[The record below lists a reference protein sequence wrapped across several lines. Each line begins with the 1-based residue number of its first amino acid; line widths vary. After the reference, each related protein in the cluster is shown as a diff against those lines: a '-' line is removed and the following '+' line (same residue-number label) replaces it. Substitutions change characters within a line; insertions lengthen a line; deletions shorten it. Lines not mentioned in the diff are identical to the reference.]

1 MTIKYN
7 ISGPDTPLKDRE
19 FGYPV
24 RHRSKVPFSPEIDIS
39 PEVARWNIEI
49 FRLDSELNR
58 FILTA
63 DDYHDLISEAF
74 ASNIHQSTRME
85 GNPLTLREVRRLTRG
100 TFRSGFPRERFDF
113 PSQEIINHIGMYILN
128 LEDRQWDE
136 EFVGS
141 IHKTLMSG
149 DDASRPGMF
158 RDKRSSVYSDEGE
171 ELFIPCPPEHI
182 EKEVAS
188 LMNWCR
194 SKSKSHYPVISGSI
208 LFHEFES
215 IHPFMDGNGRT
226 GRTLFHLYL
235 QANGLPNS
243 KLCFIEQ
250 ETVSDLERYYE
261 LLGRAD
267 FYQDYQDLITHFTK
281 AVRTSYEKAVERF
294 KEKDLLSSDLD
305 EMSKRI
311 LVRSREI
318 NSDFNLNEVRRWF
331 ENESDFKLRSR
342 LRDLIE
348 RGAIWEHGETKAKR
362 YRFADPMGPLQVS
375 IDRILATFSRGQ
387 HGE

>member
-1 MTIKYN
+1 MRY
-7 ISGPDTPLKDRE
+7 
-19 FGYPV
+19 
-24 RHRSKVPFSPEIDIS
+24 
-39 PEVARWNIEI
+39 
-49 FRLDSELNR
+49 
-58 FILTA
+58 
-63 DDYHDLISEAF
+63 
-74 ASNIHQSTRME
+74 
-85 GNPLTLREVRRLTRG
+85 
-100 TFRSGFPRERFDF
+100 DF
-113 PSQEIINHIGMYILN
+113 PSQEIINHMGMYILN
-128 LEDRQWDE
+128 LEDRQWDAG
-136 EFVGS
+136 FVRS
-141 IHKTLMSG
+141 IHRTLMSG
-149 DDASRPGMF
+149 DDSSRPGRF
-158 RDKRSSVYSDEGE
+158 RKERSSVYSNEGE

-182 EKEVAS
+182 EKELTS

-194 SKSKSHYPVISGSI
+194 TSSRSHYPVISGSI

-243 KLCFIEQ
+243 KLCYIEQ

-267 FYQDYQDLITHFTK
+267 LYQDYQDLIANFTK

-311 LVRSREI
+311 LVRSKEV
-318 NSDFNLNEVRRWF
+318 NSVFSLNEVRRWF
-331 ENESDFKLRSR
+331 ENESDFRLRSR

-348 RGAIWEHGETKAKR
+348 RGAIWESGETKAKR
-362 YRFADPMGPLQVS
+362 YRFADPMGPLRAS
-375 IDRILATFSRGQ
+375 MDKILSSFSDGQ
-387 HGE
+387 